1 MNEEELFSRL
11 EDRLM
16 NLASPGIIPGL
27 ARLSKLLAL
36 SGNPQNRFPA
46 VHVVGTNGKGS
57 TAATI
62 TSILNTAGYKTALYT
77 SPHLVSFGE
86 RLSISGKPVAASRW
100 WNFTEI
106 AEKLIASD
114 SYFEDNHPT
123 YFELITAVAFMIIAD
138 ENIDIA
144 VVEAGLGG
152 RLDATNIL
160 KNVQLSVVTPIG
172 LDHTEYLGPTIKD
185 IAAEKFAVMR
195 KGADAVFAG
204 GELEINRLFTE
215 IARKKSVNAM
225 IVCDSWH
232 YGMTAVS
239 PDGTDFYI
247 ENDSFSADYHTPLIG
262 EHQAENAVLAIAS
275 ACLLKKH
282 FSKIDIPA
290 IYNGVA
296 VTNWPVRL
304 EVISK
309 SPMLILDGAHNSHA
323 MKRLTD
329 TLAIITQRG
338 HLNVVMAMMKD
349 KDIPSVL
356 TMLAELNP
364 SLYCTEIPGI
374 PRSMKAEELAL
385 LASESGLN
393 VISVHEDPQSA
404 LSAAVSKGSVTI
416 CCGSLYLVGYLKSAV
431 KIIDGILEDNRPPKL

>member
-1 MNEEELFSRL
+1 MNEEELFSGL
-11 EDRLM
+11 EERLM
-16 NLASPGIIPGL
+16 NLASPGIVPGL
-27 ARLSKLLAL
+27 ARLSKLLSL

-62 TSILNTAGYKTALYT
+62 TSILNTSQYKTALYT

-86 RLSISGKPVAASRW
+86 RLSIAGKPVAASGWRH
-100 WNFTEI
+100 FTNI
-106 AEKLIASD
+106 AEKLILND
-114 SYFEDNHPT
+114 SYFDDNHPT

-138 ENIDIA
+138 ENVDIA

-204 GELEINRLFTE
+204 GEPEINKLFTE
-215 IARKKSVNAM
+215 MARKKSVNAM
-225 IVCDSWH
+225 IVSDAWH

-296 VTNWPVRL
+296 ATNWPGRL
-304 EVISK
+304 EVVSK

-323 MKRLTD
+323 MKRLTE

-338 HLNVVMAMMKD
+338 HLNIVMAMMKD

-356 TMLAELNP
+356 TMLAELKP
-364 SLYCTEIPGI
+364 SLYCTEIPAMD
-374 PRSMKAEELAL
+374 RSMKAAELAL
-385 LASESGLN
+385 LASKSGLN
-393 VISVHEDPQSA
+393 VVSVHTEPLSA
-404 LSAAVSKGSVTI
+404 LNAAVSAEDMTI
-416 CCGSLYLVGYLKSAV
+416 CCGSLYLVGYIKSAV
-431 KIIDGILEDNRPPKL
+431 KSIDDIIDKSRTQML